1 MWCEGVVWF
10 HLPQSW
16 TIRREPL
23 WPINV
28 GNLLSIWATVP
39 LRKIWTYKKKPRLEI
54 SFFFALSCTTYSED
68 SMKNTTAITELKQCF
83 GLIRQKPSR
92 FIWRIFFLEIVTP
105 FTVVKRKDCH
115 KLWAYAR
122 SPQTPRCG
130 WRRPDLEC
138 QNLLWGLS
146 YWIPFFWQ
154 TAVFW
159 IPVMRSERKWLING
173 GGGTGYLR
181 NWSWLCSNE
190 SIISVNV
197 MS

>member
-1 MWCEGVVWF
+1 MWGCGLVSSASELDHKTRTVVAHKCGEF
-10 HLPQSW
+10 VEHLSDR
-16 TIRREPL
+16 T
-23 WPINV
+23 V
-28 GNLLSIWATVP
+28 TKNLDVQ
-39 LRKIWTYKKKPRLEI
+39 KKTETWDF
-54 SFFFALSCTTYSED
+54 FFFALSCTAYSED

-159 IPVMRSERKWLING
+159 ILVMRPGSDFANNCNGASDWLSSAE
-173 GGGTGYLR
+173 T
-181 NWSWLCSNE
+181 E
-190 SIISVNV
+190 SSCLV
-197 MS
+197 